1 MKKRKSTKSVRRVR
15 HPITRRRALG
25 TLAAGA
31 GAMVMAGTSV
41 KSLAD
46 VIVGDELDPGQWVSW
61 WDGWAYLILGVTEQ
75 EGWWIVG
82 FDVDEENGDPE
93 GLYAVDPA
101 GWVFDSAVWYPI
113 VETSDEG
120 VWYTG
125 DDGYD
130 YFMVHDLEY
139 LLDVASEQVET
150 A

>member
-1 MKKRKSTKSVRRVR
+1 MPSRMSGHLFMS
-15 HPITRRRALG
+15 
-25 TLAAGA
+25 
-31 GAMVMAGTSV
+31 SE
-41 KSLAD
+41 
-46 VIVGDELDPGQWVSW
+46 ELDRLQVLVRVSERRLTQRE
-61 WDGWAYLILGVTEQ
+61 AALILGVTEQ

-101 GWVFDSAVWYPI
+101 GWVFDSGVWYPI

>member
-1 MKKRKSTKSVRRVR
+1 MKRRKSTKTVRRVR

-31 GAMVMAGTSV
+31 GAMVLAGTSV
-41 KSLAD
+41 QSLAE
-46 VIVGDELDPGQWVSW
+46 VPIGSEEDPGQWVSW
-61 WDGWAYLILGVTEQ
+61 HDGWAYLILGITEQ

-82 FDVDEENGDPE
+82 FPEDEESGEAE

-113 VETSDEG
+113 VETTEEG
-120 VWYTG
+120 VWFAG

-130 YFMVHDLEY
+130 YLHVHQHEY
-139 LLDVASEQVET
+139 VLDIVGEQLET